1 MINNIKKIL
10 RLDTNIFKSALF
22 QLTLT
27 YLAIIMAVVSIFNIV
42 IYNSLNIPEIND
54 NKTINTYSHE
64 IIEINSKKTRNQ
76 DIFKQTGWKK
86 DINRWWD
93 IFKIYCW

>member
-54 NKTINTYSHE
+54 LLTEESYLAY
-64 IIEINSKKTRNQ
+64 IEESSVS
-76 DIFKQTGWKK
+76 DIETL
-86 DINRWWD
+86 D
-93 IFKIYCW
+93 